1 MRSMAMRRAEN
12 VADRAPASVPT
23 TGPPL
28 VSYRDVDKVF
38 GAGSDAVHAVE
49 RVSLDVLEGEFLV
62 FVGPSG
68 CGKTTL
74 MRMTAGLAFPTGG
87 EVCFD
92 GAPVKKIGSEVGF
105 VTQENKLFP
114 WMTLVENVAFPL
126 EARGIG
132 RAERR
137 ARAIELLATME
148 LDDFADRYPAQLSG
162 GMQRRGAIARMLI
175 YDPRVILMDEP
186 FGALDALT
194 RRLLQQELKRI
205 CDARSVTVIFVTHDL
220 FEAVT
225 LGDRI
230 VVFSRRP
237 ARIKEIVTVPHDM
250 DRSGDNGEA
259 TSAAAHDLQQHL
271 WSVLHD
277 ELEVDA

>member
-1 MRSMAMRRAEN
+1 MRTTMRPADS
-12 VADRAPASVPT
+12 VADRSPASAPATPA
-23 TGPPL
+23 PL

-38 GAGSDAVHAVE
+38 GSGPDAVHAVE
-49 RVSLDVLEGEFLV
+49 QVSLDVREGEFLV

-74 MRMTAGLAFPTGG
+74 MRMTAGLAYPTGG
-87 EVCFD
+87 EVRFD
-92 GAPVKKIGSEVGF
+92 GQRVEKISSQVGF

-126 EARGIG
+126 ESRGVG
-132 RAERR
+132 KAERR
-137 ARAIELLATME
+137 QRAIELLATME

-205 CDARSVTVIFVTHDL
+205 CDARNATVIFVTHDL
-220 FEAVT
+220 SEAVT

-237 ARIKEIVTVPHDM
+237 ARIKEIVTVPHDL
-250 DRSGDNGEA
+250 DRTGEDGGTA
-259 TSAAAHDLQQHL
+259 TAAEHELEQHL
-271 WSVLHD
+271 WTVLHG
-277 ELEVDA
+277 ELEVKG

>member
-1 MRSMAMRRAEN
+1 MARAN
-12 VADRAPASVPT
+12 SLASAPPSSPAPAA
-23 TGPPL
+23 PL

-38 GAGSDAVHAVE
+38 GAAPETVHAVDH
-49 RVSLDVLEGEFLV
+49 VSLDVVEGEFLV

-74 MRMTAGLAFPTGG
+74 MRMTAGLALPTSG
-87 EVCFD
+87 EVLFE
-92 GAPVKKIGSEVGF
+92 GTPVTKISSDVGF

-114 WMTLVENVAFPL
+114 WMTLAENVAFPL
-126 EARGIG
+126 EARGVP

-137 ARAIELLATME
+137 ERSLEMLATVD
-148 LDDFADRYPAQLSG
+148 LADFADRYPAQLSG

-175 YDPRVILMDEP
+175 YDPRAILMDEP

-237 ARIKEIVTVPHDM
+237 ARIKEIVTVPHDL
-250 DRSGDNGEA
+250 DRGGGEREA
-259 TSAAAHDLQQHL
+259 TTAAVYELQQHL
-271 WSVLHD
+271 WSVLHG
-277 ELEVDA
+277 ELEA